1 MRPIHRALATL
12 LLAGHALASAPAA
25 QTAAAAPPAARA
37 AEPPSTLGVRDAR
50 YAATIERARRLVR
63 DSVAALALSGY
74 SIAVAVDGRVV
85 WSEGFGW
92 ADIENRVPL
101 TPRTRLRVGSVSKPL
116 TATAVALLV
125 ERGKLDLDAPVQRY
139 VPDFPEKR
147 WPITTR
153 QLGGHLA
160 GVRHYVGDEMLS
172 MRAYPTVRDG
182 LAMFRDDSLLHEPGT
197 KYEYSSH
204 GWNLIAAVVEGASG
218 EPFLPFVRA
227 NVLEPLGL
235 RETIAE
241 YPDSLI
247 PNRARFY
254 VRERV
259 GAPYR
264 NAPYVDNSYK
274 WAGGGFLSTP
284 EDLVRFGSAMM
295 RPGFLS
301 AASHAWLFTSQRTT
315 AGEETGYGFGW
326 GVGRDDDGRPVRSHS
341 GGSVGANAML
351 LVHPGT
357 RVVVAVLGNTNTP
370 FVGAG
375 ARHVAR
381 LFDTR

>member
-1 MRPIHRALATL
+1 MRRVNRSIVSL
-12 LLAGHALASAPAA
+12 LVAGHALAAALPAQSA
-25 QTAAAAPPAARA
+25 TAAPPAARRA
-37 AEPPSTLGVRDAR
+37 DLPSALGVRDAR
-50 YAATIERARRLVR
+50 LAGTIDRARALVR

-74 SIAVAVDGRVV
+74 SIAVAVDGRIV

-101 TPRTRLRVGSVSKPL
+101 TPRTRLRIGSVSKPL

-125 ERGKLDLDAPVQRY
+125 ERGRLDLDAPVQRY
-139 VPDFPEKR
+139 VPDFPVKR

-160 GVRHYVGDEMLS
+160 GVRHYAGDEMMS
-172 MRAYPTVRDG
+172 MRAYPTVHAG

-197 KYEYSSH
+197 KFLYSSH
-204 GWNLIAAVVEGASG
+204 GWNLISAVVEGASG
-218 EPFLPFVRA
+218 EAFLPFMRA
-227 NVLEPLGL
+227 NVLEPLGMK
-235 RETIAE
+235 ETIAE
-241 YPDSLI
+241 YPDSII

-254 VRERV
+254 VRDGME
-259 GAPYR
+259 PYR

-274 WAGGGFLSTP
+274 WAGGGFLSTT
-284 EDLVRFGSAMM
+284 EDLVRFGSAML

-315 AGEETGYGFGW
+315 SGEETGYGFGW
-326 GVGRDDDGRPVRSHS
+326 SVERDAAGRLVRQHS

-351 LVHPGT
+351 LVYPET

-381 LFDTR
+381 LFNNR

>member
-1 MRPIHRALATL
+1 MRHL
-12 LLAGHALASAPAA
+12 LRTVAPLLVAGHALAAALPA
-25 QTAAAAPPAARA
+25 QAARATPPAARPA
-37 AEPPSTLGVRDAR
+37 APPSTLGVRDAR
-50 YAATIERARRLVR
+50 LARTIDRARSLVR

-74 SIAVAVDGRVV
+74 SIAVAVDGRIV

-92 ADIENRVPL
+92 ADIENRIPL

-116 TATAVALLV
+116 TAAAVALLV
-125 ERGKLDLDAPVQRY
+125 ERGRLDLDTPVQRY
-139 VPDFPEKR
+139 VPDFPVKR

-160 GVRHYVGDEMLS
+160 GIRHYAGDEMMS
-172 MRAYPTVRDG
+172 MRAYPTVHDG
-182 LAMFRDDSLLHEPGT
+182 LAIFRDDSLLHEPGT
-197 KYEYSSH
+197 KYAYSSY
-204 GWNLIAAVVEGASG
+204 GWNLISAVVEGASG
-218 EPFLPFVRA
+218 EPFLPFMRA
-227 NVLEPLGL
+227 NVFEPLGM

-241 YPDSLI
+241 FPDSII

-254 VRERV
+254 VRD
-259 GAPYR
+259 GMGPYR

-274 WAGGGFLSTP
+274 WAGGGFLSTT
-284 EDLVRFGSAMM
+284 EDLVRFGSAML

-301 AASHAWLFTSQRTT
+301 AASHQWLFTSQRTT
-315 AGEETGYGFGW
+315 SGEETGYGFGW
-326 GVGRDDDGRPVRSHS
+326 DVERDADGRQARGHS

-351 LVHPGT
+351 LVYPET
-357 RVVVAVLGNTNTP
+357 RVVVAVLGNTTTP

-381 LFDTR
+381 LFNER